1 MFLLLFCSLLTVFL
15 CLFNTSKRQWEQQQ
29 LATHDHNHPRPP
41 QRYHLV
47 STRQRQRATTTN
59 HTPDDDEIDRDTQ
72 RRRNGSRCVSSL
84 RHTTTNTTPDTPNEW
99 GPRCVSGP
107 WFSLLLYGLETQ
119 IETHLRLEPV
129 VCFIIFY
136 YLSYTVLSFSYV
148 VNRLCNTRLFPP
160 WVNVNTMFNIVFFY

>member
-1 MFLLLFCSLLTVFL
+1 MNALLLM
-15 CLFNTSKRQWEQQQ
+15 
-29 LATHDHNHPRPP
+29 
-41 QRYHLV
+41 
-47 STRQRQRATTTN
+47 
-59 HTPDDDEIDRDTQ
+59 
-72 RRRNGSRCVSSL
+72 
-84 RHTTTNTTPDTPNEW
+84 NTTPNMPTEW

-119 IETHLRLEPV
+119 IEKHLRLEPV

-148 VNRLCNTRLFPP
+148 VNRLCNIRLFPP